1 MSRVPCPRSL
11 CLSFFFLFL
20 TWTYSRSKPTGA
32 WPGHRRDC
40 HFADALFPSLLLT
53 HLLKVEGGAAE
64 RQSRRRPSWPGSSR
78 SGAKG
83 GWSVWYLRW
92 GQTVVGV
99 WGGARWRV
107 LIRPL
112 WGKFVCSANC
122 HMDRATGV
130 CAHIFVCVCL
140 CVCVCV
146 CVGVCVRLVCH
157 CVCACP
163 CARVCGCWG
172 ENHGPSVRHVG
183 SSVHGRKSDIPS
195 NEQISSSVPDSYG
208 YA

>member
-140 CVCVCV
+140 CVCVCG
-146 CVGVCVRLVCH
+146 CLCAFGVSLRVRVPM
-157 CVCACP
+157 CP
-163 CARVCGCWG
+163 RVWMLGG
-172 ENHGPSVRHVG
+172 EPRSVG
-183 SSVHGRKSDIPS
+183 SPCWLERPRPEERHPI
-195 NEQISSSVPDSYG
+195 E
-208 YA
+208 